1 MKRLLSLVLLLG
13 TCVGMGHLKAQN
25 VQVLYD
31 TGRNC
36 VTSTVEMFRPD
47 SFGSTYFFTDIDYN
61 PNACGAYWEIAREF
75 CFWQDSKLAWL
86 SARRRLNTRSQDT
99 KKLFPSTS
107 PIIVSPRICV
117 CRPSPCR
124 SSRVPA
130 LGGGG

>member
-47 SFGSTYFFTDIDYN
+47 SF
-61 PNACGAYWEIAREF
+61 YW
-75 CFWQDSKLAWL
+75 
-86 SARRRLNTRSQDT
+86 
-99 KKLFPSTS
+99 
-107 PIIVSPRICV
+107 
-117 CRPSPCR
+117 
-124 SSRVPA
+124 A
-130 LGGGG
+130 LL

>member
-61 PNACGAYWEIAREF
+61 PNACGAYWEIAREL

-86 SARRRLNTRSQDT
+86 SAHLEYNGELELSANFVA
-99 KKLFPSTS
+99 KGFH
-107 PIIVSPRICV
+107 VM
-117 CRPSPCR
+117 
-124 SSRVPA
+124 PA
-130 LGGGG
+130 VGAKWTF